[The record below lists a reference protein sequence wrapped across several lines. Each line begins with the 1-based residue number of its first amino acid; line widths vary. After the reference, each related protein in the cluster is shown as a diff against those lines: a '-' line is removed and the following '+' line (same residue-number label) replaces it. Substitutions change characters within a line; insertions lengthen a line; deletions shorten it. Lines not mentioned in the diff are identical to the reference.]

1 MSPTCEI
8 LIELPK
14 SSQPHCTNRP
24 LIAMVT
30 LLLHESVTLSK
41 FHVGFYANSKLT
53 CHTKSESKEV
63 ESARSCYDIL
73 HGGPASFN
81 KGTYKYEI
89 TFLFPENNLLVP
101 SQQLHLPDGSIFKFS
116 YSLRSFCVTL
126 KGQESLAVRSLDIK
140 PSLRGLRLFTDFV
153 TTTEIEPRLVR
164 ELDVFLRQFVMH
176 SGRNTSEYLS
186 GKIPFRL
193 EYVYKRRYPDKNY
206 GDTNNVFYQN
216 ENLADF
222 IEIYL
227 YTPFS
232 HVGLMKVFHE
242 ASWLARKRT
251 TPQVRILLEGVSL
264 KNALV
269 KNMDYSKKC
278 VVVQHLLDEP
288 SQMAVRLED
297 FEEIDRT
304 YAWGGLRPRSLL
316 TDKEYRFKI
325 PLLLLSCPLTTDTQ
339 SFYDELLSLHVSIKL
354 QLGISFLPTLPDKNI
369 ELESRILLLPQDPTR
384 KEELRRARASRIVV
398 FKKPEKLPSY
408 LESGRHEM
416 RVWGQVT
423 QDF

>member
-1 MSPTCEI
+1 M
-8 LIELPK
+8 
-14 SSQPHCTNRP
+14 
-24 LIAMVT
+24 
-30 LLLHESVTLSK
+30 
-41 FHVGFYANSKLT
+41 
-53 CHTKSESKEV
+53 
-63 ESARSCYDIL
+63 
-73 HGGPASFN
+73 
-81 KGTYKYEI
+81 
-89 TFLFPENNLLVP
+89 
-101 SQQLHLPDGSIFKFS
+101 
-116 YSLRSFCVTL
+116 TL
-126 KGQESLAVRSLDIK
+126 KGQEFLAVRSVDVK

-153 TTTEIEPRLVR
+153 TTTEIEPRFVR
-164 ELDVFLRQFVMH
+164 LLDVFLRQFVMH
-176 SGRNTSEYLS
+176 SGRNASEYLS

-193 EYVYKRRYPDKNY
+193 EYAYKRRYPDKNY
-206 GDTNNVFYQN
+206 RDTNNVFYQN

-232 HVGLMKVFHE
+232 HAGLMKVFHE

-251 TPQVRILLEGVSL
+251 TPQVRILLDSVSL
-264 KNALV
+264 KNAFV
-269 KNMDYSKKC
+269 KNMDYTKKC

-325 PLLLLSCPLTTDTQ
+325 PLLLLSCRLTTDAQ
-339 SFYDELLSLHVSIKL
+339 SFYDEVLSLHVSIKL
-354 QLGISFLPTLPDKNI
+354 QIGVSFLPTLPDKHI
-369 ELESRILLLPQDPTR
+369 ELESRILLLPQDLTR
-384 KEELRRARASRIVV
+384 KEELRKARASRIVV
-398 FKKPEKLPSY
+398 FKKPEKLPLY